1 MVSTKIEGDAR
12 GECLTGWLASELTAR
27 RRLGVL
33 RFEGREYLDGFEP
46 LEPADAWL
54 APETAD
60 RVALF
65 SWREAPDF
73 GGLVSEECLPARYG
87 GARACPRLDE
97 LCAARD
103 AA

>member
-1 MVSTKIEGDAR
+1 MQRHYPGSVSRILVVN
-12 GECLTGWLASELTAR
+12 CPLLVWTAYK
-27 RRLGVL
+27 VVQ
-33 RFEGREYLDGFEP
+33 P
-46 LEPADAWL
+46 WL

-65 SWREAPDF
+65 SWREEPDF